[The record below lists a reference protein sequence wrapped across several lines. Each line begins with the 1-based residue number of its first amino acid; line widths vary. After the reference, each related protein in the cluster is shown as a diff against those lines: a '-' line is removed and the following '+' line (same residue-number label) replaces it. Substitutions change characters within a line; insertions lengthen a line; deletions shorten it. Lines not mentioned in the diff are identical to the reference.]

1 MTVARGHAGDRTR
14 VIVIAGESLID
25 LIVDASGR
33 VEARPGG
40 GPYNVARTLGRLG
53 QSVAFLGRL
62 SRDRF
67 GSLLRAGLV
76 AEHVD
81 LGLAPLTD
89 APTLLAVAEL
99 DADGAATYHFYSDGT
114 AAPGLSAADVP
125 DGLPAEATAFH
136 VGTLGLVFE
145 PMAAT
150 IEGIVAGLRPDVLLM
165 ADPNCRPTAI
175 RDAEAYRARLGR
187 ILGRVDVLKVSV
199 DDLAWLDPGTE
210 PVKAARRLKAGG
222 AVPAPVL
229 LTDGARPVRLVTSA
243 GVTDL
248 AVPPARVVDTV
259 GAGDAFGAGFLA
271 AWTAAGRGRAELG
284 DQAALAAATR
294 FAIEVARLT
303 TTRAGAEPPTLAELG
318 GGAAV

>member
-1 MTVARGHAGDRTR
+1 M
-14 VIVIAGESLID
+14 IVVAGESLID

-67 GSLLRAGLV
+67 GSLLRAGLA

-99 DADGAATYHFYSDGT
+99 DADGAATYRFYVEGT
-114 AAPGLSAADVP
+114 AAAGLSAADVR
-125 DGLPAEATAFH
+125 DGLPAATTALH

-150 IEGIVAGLRPDVLLM
+150 IESVVAGLGPDVLLM

-175 RDAEAYRARLGR
+175 RDAAAYRARLGR

-199 DDLAWLDPGTE
+199 DDLAWLDPGTA
-210 PVKAARRLKAGG
+210 PVEGARRLMAGG
-222 AVPAPVL
+222 AVAVL
-229 LTDGARPVRLVTSA
+229 ITDGARPVRLVTPA
-243 GVTDL
+243 GVREL
-248 AVPPARVVDTV
+248 AVPPVRVVDTV

-271 AWTAAGRGRAELG
+271 AWTAAGRGRADLA
-284 DQAALAAATR
+284 DQAALAVATR
-294 FAIEVARLT
+294 FAIEVGRLT

-318 GGAAV
+318 GVAAV

>member
-1 MTVARGHAGDRTR
+1 M
-14 VIVIAGESLID
+14 IVVAGESLFD
-25 LIVDASGR
+25 LIVDAAGR

-67 GSLLRAGLV
+67 GSLLRAGLD

-81 LGLAPLTD
+81 LGLAPSTD

-114 AAPGLSAADVP
+114 AATGLSTADIP
-125 DGLPAEATAFH
+125 DGLPAATTALH

-145 PMAAT
+145 PMATT
-150 IEGIVAGLRPDVLLM
+150 IESVVASLRPDVLLI

-175 RDAEAYRARLGR
+175 RDPVAYRARLGQ

-210 PVKAARRLKAGG
+210 PVKAARRLMAGG
-222 AVPAPVL
+222 AVAVL
-229 LTDGARPVRLVTSA
+229 VTDGARRVRLVTPA
-243 GVTDL
+243 GVTEL
-248 AVPPARVVDTV
+248 AVQPARVVDTV

-271 AWTAAGRGRAELG
+271 AWTAAGRGRAELL

-318 GGAAV
+318 GVAAV

>member
-1 MTVARGHAGDRTR
+1 M
-14 VIVIAGESLID
+14 IVVAGESLID

-33 VEARPGG
+33 VEASPGG
-40 GPYNVARTLGRLG
+40 GPFNVARTLGRLG

-62 SRDRF
+62 SQDRF
-67 GSLLRAGLV
+67 GSLLRAGLA

-99 DADGAATYHFYSDGT
+99 GADGAATYRFYADGT
-114 AAPGLSAADVP
+114 AAPGLSPGNLP
-125 DGLPAEATAFH
+125 DGLPPATTALH

-150 IEGIVAGLRPDVLLM
+150 IESVVAGLRADVLLM

-175 RDAEAYRARLGR
+175 RDPAAYRARLGR

-199 DDLAWLDPGTE
+199 DDLAWLDPGTG
-210 PVKAARRLKAGG
+210 PVEAARRLMAGG
-222 AVPAPVL
+222 AVAVL
-229 LTDGARPVRLVTSA
+229 VTDGARPVRLVTAA
-243 GVTDL
+243 GVTEL
-248 AVPPARVVDTV
+248 EVPAARVVDTV

-271 AWTAAGRGRAELG
+271 AWTAAGRGRTELA
-284 DQAALAAATR
+284 DQAALASATR
-294 FAIEVARLT
+294 FAIEVGRLT

-318 GGAAV
+318 GVAAV

>member
-25 LIVDASGR
+25 LIVDAAGR

-67 GSLLRAGLV
+67 GSLLRAGLA

-114 AAPGLSAADVP
+114 AAPGLSSADVP
-125 DGLPAEATAFH
+125 GGLPAEATAFH

-175 RDAEAYRARLGR
+175 RDAEAYRDRLGR

-210 PVKAARRLKAGG
+210 PVNAARRLVADG
-222 AVPAPVL
+222 AVPVL

-271 AWTAAGRGRAELG
+271 AWTAAGRGRAELA

-318 GGAAV
+318 GVAAV